1 MADMKTNPLVT
12 MSMDELAQMHPCT
25 EAMLFVRK
33 HKTLHAAWQ
42 KCERADW
49 MIWFLRRKS
58 LLEKPIAVRFA
69 CQCAERVLPIFESK
83 CPDDKRPRRA
93 IEAALKWLNDPS
105 EASRNAANAAADAA
119 AAANAYAANAA
130 ANAYAADAAATAANA
145 AANAAA
151 DAAAA
156 AAANAAAAA
165 ARNSERKW
173 QANQLRRLVRN
184 PFRKSL

>member
-105 EASRNAANAAADAA
+105 EASRNAANAAAAA
-119 AAANAYAANAA
+119 AAA
-130 ANAYAADAAATAANA
+130 ANAYAADAAAYAAN
-145 AANAAA
+145 
-151 DAAAA
+151 
-156 AAANAAAAA
+156 AA

>member
-1 MADMKTNPLVT
+1 
-12 MSMDELAQMHPCT
+12 
-25 EAMLFVRK
+25 
-33 HKTLHAAWQ
+33 
-42 KCERADW
+42 
-49 MIWFLRRKS
+49 
-58 LLEKPIAVRFA
+58 
-69 CQCAERVLPIFESK
+69 VLPIFESK

-105 EASRNAANAAADAA
+105 EASRNAAD
-119 AAANAYAANAA
+119 ANAYAAYAVNAAAVNAAYAA
-130 ANAYAADAAATAANA
+130 ANAAYAAANVDAADA

-151 DAAAA
+151 Y
-156 AAANAAAAA
+156 AANAA